1 MSESLAL
8 LGVLVLWGALG
19 LVPWCVA
26 LFAGRGRG
34 ALVAL
39 PLSFAA
45 GVAAGALV
53 PALGAKDA
61 TGFVVSL
68 VAAMAGGAVVSGPL
82 VGRVMREQERQ
93 VRPAELSC

>member
-1 MSESLAL
+1 MSESLGL

-34 ALVAL
+34 ALVAM
-39 PLSFAA
+39 PLAFAA
-45 GVAAGALV
+45 GIAAGALV

-61 TGFVVSL
+61 TGFAVSL
-68 VAAMAGGAVVSGPL
+68 GAAMAGGAVV
-82 VGRVMREQERQ
+82 VGGLALRDRRMK
-93 VRPAELSC
+93 AEAPKT

>member
-1 MSESLAL
+1 VSESLGL

-26 LFAGRGRG
+26 LLAGRGRG

-53 PALGAKDA
+53 PALGMKDA

-68 VAAMAGGAVVSGPL
+68 GAAMLGVAVVSAGV
-82 VGRVMREQERQ
+82 VGRTLREQ
-93 VRPAELSC
+93 SG

>member
-1 MSESLAL
+1 VSESLGL

-61 TGFVVSL
+61 TGFIVSM
-68 VAAMAGGAVVSGPL
+68 ATAMAGGAVVSAAV
-82 VGRVMREQERQ
+82 VGRVMREQH
-93 VRPAELSC
+93 A